1 MEKHSAYKSMKLKNN
16 KTTPQEKTNLINWGK
31 EKWINLTAK
40 ITDNKTLPCGTKGKK
55 QIDLNLPSVCRP
67 SIKVNEKTPIL
78 ASNYSKQQIQKAIEI
93 KKQGKTIN
101 WKNL

>member
-93 KKQGKTIN
+93 KKEGKTIN
-101 WKNL
+101 WASL